1 MYQIKSV
8 VKIYFQTLVNWIFS
22 WAFASFL
29 PSFLPSFFVS
39 FSLFLSL
46 FFFHSHFFPI
56 FNLGREIFVEFC
68 IIWVHFN
75 DRYLLSDFSNPQT
88 THQFYLQLREN
99 ILTGHLYCHEEASFT
114 LGGLA
119 LQAETG
125 DYNDALGDEYFLAE
139 HYIPNK
145 VQVCQLC
152 AFYIRLGKVWFV

>member
-1 MYQIKSV
+1 MYQIKAV

-29 PSFLPSFFVS
+29 PSFLPSLFLF
-39 FSLFLSL
+39 LFLSL
-46 FFFHSHFFPI
+46 SFFSIPI

-75 DRYLLSDFSNPQT
+75 DRYLLSHFSNPQT

-145 VQVCQLC
+145 VQVCQFC
-152 AFYIRLGKVWFV
+152 AFYIWLGKVWFV

>member
-29 PSFLPSFFVS
+29 PSFLPSLFLF
-39 FSLFLSL
+39 LFLSL
-46 FFFHSHFFPI
+46 SLFFPFPCFPI
-56 FNLGREIFVEFC
+56 FNLGREIFGEFC

-75 DRYLLSDFSNPQT
+75 DRYLLSHFSNPQT

>member
-1 MYQIKSV
+1 MYQIKAV

-29 PSFLPSFFVS
+29 PSFLLCFFFS
-39 FSLFLSL
+39 FSLSL

-75 DRYLLSDFSNPQT
+75 DRYLLSHFSNPQT